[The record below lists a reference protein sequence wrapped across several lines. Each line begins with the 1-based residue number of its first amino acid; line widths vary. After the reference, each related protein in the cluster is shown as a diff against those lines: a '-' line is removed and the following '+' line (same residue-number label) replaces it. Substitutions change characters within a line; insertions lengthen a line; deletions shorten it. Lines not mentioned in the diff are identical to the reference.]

1 MESLLQ
7 PEKAKYGSIDAKEL
21 DDDRRLLKEVMQL
34 SRLEDAKVNGKLNL
48 DALKRKNKPED
59 TKNVENS

>member
-1 MESLLQ
+1 
-7 PEKAKYGSIDAKEL
+7 
-21 DDDRRLLKEVMQL
+21 MQL

-59 TKNVENS
+59 SKNVENS